1 MKGLSLIIDNN
12 ETNNNIPCFLLK
24 RNEKGG
30 KVGSSSSKERR
41 WGGGFILSIN
51 KLNRPLI
58 VVLRKQRE
66 LPFAEKFDTGRG
78 SQPPTKAFFLS
89 RRRSHN

>member
-30 KVGSSSSKERR
+30 KVGSSSSKESESSSCK
-41 WGGGFILSIN
+41 IE
-51 KLNRPLI
+51 
-58 VVLRKQRE
+58 E
-66 LPFAEKFDTGRG
+66 LHDTDEATTI
-78 SQPPTKAFFLS
+78 PTVKPVS
-89 RRRSHN
+89 SKKSK